1 MKKQIL
7 FLMII
12 GILFSCNKND
22 DGNNDDNLETE
33 IIGKWKLIQMTGNIP
48 NSETTGTEMEWQETY
63 QLNTDGT
70 FQKSRNRDGIITE
83 VSGTYNLVDSSNER
97 FIEFIFDD
105 ESEII
110 GSCYSNLK
118 EEMFFQSDNTFSST
132 WSACDGPGLKYEKED
147 KNSHNNM

>member
-22 DGNNDDNLETE
+22 DGINLETE
-33 IIGKWKLIQMTGNIP
+33 IIGNWKLIQMTGSIP
-48 NSETTGTEMEWQETY
+48 NSETTGSEMEWQETY

-70 FQKSRNRDGIITE
+70 FQKSRDRDGVITE
-83 VSGTYNLVDSSNER
+83 ISGTYNLINNSNENLLELN
-97 FIEFIFDD
+97 FNS

-110 GSCYSNLK
+110 GSC
-118 EEMFFQSDNTFSST
+118 TSST
-132 WSACDGPGLKYEKED
+132 KEIMSLQSETIFLSSWNACDGPGLKYEKAD
-147 KNSHNNM
+147 